1 MLAVTPSI
9 GRGNN
14 TSLLAADPCSVMDS
28 SKDFFLKFIYL
39 FLHVLIISVWIN

>member
-28 SKDFFLKFIYL
+28 SKDFFYLFIY
-39 FLHVLIISVWIN
+39 FYMF